1 MAKKIVRVIHLDAK
15 AATGSLKKMQA
26 EAAKLQNAL
35 NAGLVPKK
43 DRKAAIKHLQ
53 KLRGGIKNIRQEY
66 AGTNTIIGKLKQS
79 IGRGIGP
86 MLIGAMSIQSVLS
99 GFKMLVGSIIN
110 FQKSVSS
117 LRSITG
123 ASREDLV
130 FYRNEARR
138 TGTELRMMASE
149 VINAYKIVGSAKPEL
164 LKNKEALTSVTK
176 EAIILSHAAELEL
189 TPAVEA
195 LTDVMNQFDLPA
207 NQARRTI
214 NTLAAGSKEGAAII
228 PLIQE
233 AILEFGVSAK
243 TANISIEQSV
253 GAIETLAEKG
263 LKGSRAGVQLRN
275 VFSKL
280 EQSADKNLRPSVVG
294 LSAALTNLN
303 AKQLDAGE
311 RAKLFGERNAQG
323 ALILTQNID
332 RFNELTIA
340 VTGTD
345 RAYIQARI
353 NQDNLLGDID
363 QFKTTWSNL
372 ILALEN
378 GEGILAKSI
387 RTFVSIGIELGKVAT
402 AAADSEDASIPW
414 YERLIL
420 LTTAQGRYELKIR
433 ETLKTQIELNNE
445 SRISERTQKM
455 LSSAIS
461 LSSEALQNYKE
472 NLKSQLTTLDET
484 SEKYLIY
491 KGVLEEIAIFEKAE
505 AKAAEKTKLQKQKL
519 AEEIASNTIGII
531 KKIDQERVKAIEDD
545 QTREQAIL
553 DVKLK
558 NQIKEIEALN
568 ANEEKKAELISAV
581 TTRIEKEK
589 EAIQTKYAEAK
600 TAKDN
605 KFILDGLELELT
617 ALEDG
622 SVEKLAAYQKYLD
635 TKMEMELS
643 SLDLTEQEK
652 DIIRQ
657 NYKALKDE
665 AENEAEENKAAEKL
679 EKLELSA
686 QMSQDV
692 LDGYIGVR
700 ANRDKAEIQ
709 RIQKE
714 SNTKIDILKNEL
726 ASKLKNQNLTDTQKQ
741 KLQEEYQAKIDAIQ
755 EESDSKQAAIKLKAW
770 KREKTA
776 NILSAIINTALAITK
791 ASPNIPLQIAAGIT
805 GATQL
810 AVIKSTKP
818 PEFVDGGFTGQNTIY
833 DDAHGGV
840 TGVVHKNEWVA
851 PEWMTTNPAT
861 ANYINMLE
869 GIRQNGFADGGFTSS
884 TSQEET
890 PQFDA
895 ETESLGI
902 ETALLA
908 VAASNAKLTEVLNQ
922 PILAVY
928 DQDQILTIRDEIN
941 VFNSIQSNNTIS

>member
-15 AATGSLKKMQA
+15 AASGSLKKMRA

-53 KLRGGIKNIRQEY
+53 KLRGGIKNIREEY
-66 AGTNTIIGKLKQS
+66 RGTTSFMDKLKKSMRGNFFPVSGALLFTQALTKIVSSAKEFLVNAVAIS
-79 IGRGIGP
+79 IEAKGVEFAFKKLGTQGTQTFDKIKISTRGLLSDLDIKKSIVEFDNFNLSLEESDTLLEFVSVRAAQTGKSVDYLKDSLVEGLSKESKLRIDNLGISAMELNAELEKTP
-86 MLIGAMSIQSVLS
+86 SFIGAVANIARREISEAGNILDEAANSQTQWNAALENTKLKIGNFINNSGIISFFHKLGTSVLS
-99 GFKMLVGSIIN
+99 TIIPLDTSTSLFKKQDSVVKDLQNNTQPLINRYKELIEKTILSSKEQKELNTLIQQISKDIPSATTGFDKFGKAIGISTTRAEEFIEKQQAIA
-110 FQKSVSS
+110 Q
-117 LRSITG
+117 I
-123 ASREDLV
+123 
-130 FYRNEARR
+130 
-138 TGTELRMMASE
+138 
-149 VINAYKIVGSAKPEL
+149 
-164 LKNKEALTSVTK
+164 KNKEAIKDQTSDLLSLDRQLLAVTSRLNTFNESGDIVK
-176 EAIILSHAAELEL
+176 MVKIDGDKFSS
-189 TPAVEA
+189 PVAV
-195 LTDVMNQFDLPA
+195 
-207 NQARRTI
+207 
-214 NTLAAGSKEGAAII
+214 K
-228 PLIQE
+228 
-233 AILEFGVSAK
+233 
-243 TANISIEQSV
+243 
-253 GAIETLAEKG
+253 
-263 LKGSRAGVQLRN
+263 
-275 VFSKL
+275 
-280 EQSADKNLRPSVVG
+280 
-294 LSAALTNLN
+294 LTNEEI
-303 AKQLDAGE
+303 Q
-311 RAKLFGERNAQG
+311 KL
-323 ALILTQNID
+323 
-332 RFNELTIA
+332 
-340 VTGTD
+340 
-345 RAYIQARI
+345 
-353 NQDNLLGDID
+353 
-363 QFKTTWSNL
+363 
-372 ILALEN
+372 
-378 GEGILAKSI
+378 
-387 RTFVSIGIELGKVAT
+387 
-402 AAADSEDASIPW
+402 
-414 YERLIL
+414 
-420 LTTAQGRYELKIR
+420 
-433 ETLKTQIELNNE
+433 
-445 SRISERTQKM
+445 
-455 LSSAIS
+455 
-461 LSSEALQNYKE
+461 
-472 NLKSQLTTLDET
+472 LTTLDTITDKKIGVEGWIRELKGLPPVITET
-484 SEKYLIY
+484 LEGVDGEIVKISEMT
-491 KGVLEEIAIFEKAE
+491 LEQLKALNTEE
-505 AKAAEKTKLQKQKL
+505 AKAEIKKRDDSLKL

-652 DIIRQ
+652 EIIRQ

-665 AENEAEENKAAEKL
+665 AENEEEQNKSAEDL
-679 EKLELSA
+679 EKLERGA
-686 QMSQDV
+686 KMGQDV

-709 RIQKE
+709 RLQKE
-714 SNTKIDILKNEL
+714 SNTKVDILKNEL

-755 EESDSKQAAIKLKAW
+755 EESESKQAAIKLKAW

-791 ASPNIPLQIAAGIT
+791 ASPNIPLQVAAGIT

-810 AVIKSTKP
+810 AVMKSTKP
-818 PEFVDGGFTGQNTIY
+818 PEFVDGGFTGQNTFY
-833 DDAHGGV
+833 DDAYGGV

-851 PEWMTTNPAT
+851 PEWMTSNPAT

-908 VAASNAKLTEVLNQ
+908 VAASNAKLTELLTR